1 MWEMQLHNG
10 LKEGTF
16 IKETVFLAVD
26 NMSDTHVSIME
37 AKGYLSAKLP
47 LGSIVIV
54 TTRYKEALS
63 RLGLSMHDECMKMP
77 ELEFEEARS
86 LFLKSCEGRNED
98 DEQLI
103 ERCVKRCYFENEE
116 QRMSYHYHPL
126 ALDVL
131 GRELAWF
138 DDPKEWVK
146 QLDMIDK
153 DIFNQSNEREHPIFS
168 ILRKSF
174 DALVEEDQLLFMDVV
189 LFLPHVFKES
199 ILSIQVTVVEWLGM
213 VHKIARVE
221 DVKNGVSARHS
232 HA

>member
-1 MWEMQLHNG
+1 MRNG

-16 IKETVFLAVD
+16 IKEAVFLAID
-26 NMSDTHVSIME
+26 NMSDTHASIEE
-37 AKGYLSAKLP
+37 AKRYLSAKLP

-54 TTRYKEALS
+54 TTRYKKALP
-63 RLGLSMHDECMKMP
+63 RLGLSMDDECMKMP

-86 LFLKSCEGRNED
+86 LFVKSCDLRNKD

-103 ERCVKRCYFENEE
+103 KCCVKRCYFQSEE
-116 QRMSYHYHPL
+116 QRTSYHYHPL

-174 DALVEEDQLLFMDVV
+174 DALAEGDQLLFMDV
-189 LFLPHVFKES
+189 LFLPNDLDQMYYS
-199 ILSIQVTVVEWLGM
+199 NVTLVEWLGM
-213 VHKIARVE
+213 VHRIARVE
-221 DVKNGVSARHS
+221 DVKNWVSA
-232 HA
+232 